1 MADDYTNEEEAYINS
16 EFVDIITS
24 EKWDFPVPFVID
36 NPEQYENMSE
46 WEFYAPPTNNMYI
59 VWSVEN
65 PIIQEMLEEIT
76 KRLNEEKG
84 NDNGESAI

>member
-1 MADDYTNEEEAYINS
+1 
-16 EFVDIITS
+16 
-24 EKWDFPVPFVID
+24 
-36 NPEQYENMSE
+36 MSE

>member
-1 MADDYTNEEEAYINS
+1 
-16 EFVDIITS
+16 
-24 EKWDFPVPFVID
+24 
-36 NPEQYENMSE
+36 
-46 WEFYAPPTNNMYI
+46 MYI

>member
-1 MADDYTNEEEAYINS
+1 MYIPEDEAYINA

-46 WEFYAPPTNNMYI
+46 WEFYAPAPTNNMYI

-76 KRLNEEKG
+76 KRLNEGKD